1 MSSQHIQMNAW
12 ATTDADL
19 SNHHD
24 SSKSTNRNQTVSN
37 GTCKVDD
44 NQHHS
49 YDQNNK
55 RWTLSEYCSSLSP
68 LFYGLLLG
76 ALIAGLVLAVV
87 TTFWLTSS
95 NENASTTGTWS
106 ITGTTNYVR
115 YIHTASV
122 LANGKVLV
130 AGGTDSSGSSNS
142 TELYDPSTGVWST
155 TNSMNYARFR
165 HTASLLTN
173 GKVLVA
179 SGSGS
184 SGSLNSTELYD
195 PLTGFWTTTGS
206 INIARYFHTA
216 SVLTNGKVLVV
227 DGYNGTSYLN
237 SSELY
242 ES

>member
-1 MSSQHIQMNAW
+1 MSTW
-12 ATTDADL
+12 ATTDIDL
-19 SNHHD
+19 SNPHD
-24 SSKSTNRNQTVSN
+24 LPKSTNRNKTAWNHSGMVDSN
-37 GTCKVDD
+37 Q
-44 NQHHS
+44 NHS
-49 YDQNNK
+49 NDQNNK
-55 RWTLSEYCSSLSP
+55 RWTLSGYCSSLSP

-76 ALIAGLVLAVV
+76 ALIAGLILAVV
-87 TTFWLTSS
+87 TTLWLTSS

-122 LANGKVLV
+122 LTNGKVLV
-130 AGGTDSSGSSNS
+130 AGGYNGSGSLNS
-142 TELYDPSTGVWST
+142 SELYDPSTGVWT
-155 TNSMNYARFR
+155 VTGSMNYARFR
-165 HTASLLTN
+165 HTASVLTN

-195 PLTGFWTTTGS
+195 PSTGFWTTTGS
-206 INIARYFHTA
+206 MNYARYINTA

-227 DGYNGTSYLN
+227 DGYNLTGYLN

-242 ES
+242 EP